1 MSDTQQELTK
11 LMANLFRCSEDELTS
26 ETGPGDINGW
36 DSLGHVSLMTE
47 IQNHFGKHI
56 PVEDAIEIES
66 IADIVELLN
75 NIEAES

>member
-1 MSDTQQELTK
+1 MSNTEQELKK
-11 LMANLFRCSEDELTS
+11 LMANLFRCSEDELTP

-47 IQNHFGKHI
+47 IQNQFGKHI

-66 IADIVELLN
+66 LADIVGLLDG
-75 NIEAES
+75 IETDS

>member
-1 MSDTQQELTK
+1 MSDTATQLKQLMADLFKCSESELT
-11 LMANLFRCSEDELTS
+11 D

-47 IQNHFGKHI
+47 IQNRFGKHI

-66 IADIVELLN
+66 IADIVTLLDS
-75 NIEAES
+75 IEADH